1 MAIALDINFLSK
13 ELIDIEIIENLL
25 KQYCV
30 KIVSINSIDNWMWDN
45 EKEIA
50 SLMQIGKV
58 LNNCQIAIIKLRQPL
73 MKDLGIFI
81 EKVENFYL
89 YTVWM
94 NTEGYPMLDCDAITL
109 ENCKYFENIFA
120 ALLKMKENN
129 TNIFEVAAV
138 GLETDIHYSKD
149 ILDMIQKS
157 KNVLVWIF
165 NQDVELNQKMDGYEI
180 KRINGIKILEKIKH
194 EKTFQGMER

>member
-1 MAIALDINFLSK
+1 MAVALDINFLSN
-13 ELIDIEIIENLL
+13 ELMDIDIIENLF
-25 KQYCV
+25 KKHNV

-45 EKEIA
+45 EKEID
-50 SLMQIGKV
+50 SLMHIGKV
-58 LNNCQIAIIKLRQPL
+58 LNHCQIVIIKLKQPL

-81 EKVENFYL
+81 EKVENLYL

-120 ALLKMKENN
+120 TLLKMKENN
-129 TNIFEVAAV
+129 INIFEVVAI
-138 GLETDIHYSKD
+138 GLETDIHYSKN
-149 ILDMIQKS
+149 ILDMIQES
-157 KNVLVWIF
+157 KNVFVWIF
-165 NQDVELNQKMDGYEI
+165 NQDVELNQKMDGYAI

-194 EKTFQGMER
+194 

>member
-1 MAIALDINFLSK
+1 MAVALDINFLSN
-13 ELIDIEIIENLL
+13 ELMDIDIIENLF
-25 KQYCV
+25 KKHNV

-45 EKEIA
+45 EKEID
-50 SLMQIGKV
+50 SLMHIGEV
-58 LNNCQIAIIKLRQPL
+58 LNHCQIVIIKLKQPL

-81 EKVENFYL
+81 EKVENLYL

-120 ALLKMKENN
+120 TLLKMKENN
-129 TNIFEVAAV
+129 INIFEVVAI
-138 GLETDIHYSKD
+138 GLETDIHYSKN
-149 ILDMIQKS
+149 ILDMIQES
-157 KNVLVWIF
+157 KNVFVWIF
-165 NQDVELNQKMDGYEI
+165 NQDVELNQKMDGYAI

-194 EKTFQGMER
+194 

>member
-1 MAIALDINFLSK
+1 MAVALDINFLSN
-13 ELIDIEIIENLL
+13 ELMDIDIIENLF
-25 KQYCV
+25 KKHNV

-45 EKEIA
+45 EKEID
-50 SLMQIGKV
+50 SLMHIGKV
-58 LNNCQIAIIKLRQPL
+58 LNHCQIVIIKLKQPL

-81 EKVENFYL
+81 EKVENLYL

-120 ALLKMKENN
+120 TLLKMKENN
-129 TNIFEVAAV
+129 INIFEVVAI
-138 GLETDIHYSKD
+138 GLETDIHYSKN
-149 ILDMIQKS
+149 ILNMIQKS
-157 KNVLVWIF
+157 KNVFVWIF
-165 NQDVELNQKMDGYEI
+165 NQDVELNQKIDGYAI

-194 EKTFQGMER
+194 